1 MPHTTIKVLL
11 VEDDD
16 FDVLAFKRAVKK
28 GGLNYDIRVSQT
40 ANEVLELVQ
49 KEYFTC
55 VFLDYLLPGNDG
67 LSVLKK
73 IRAKGVKVPV
83 VVVTSQGNEKIAVEM
98 MKNGALDYITKEEI
112 TTERISSLVHTANLL
127 RKSEIDQARTEASLR
142 ESQQM
147 LSDIFNSS
155 GVGMLLIDEK
165 GLVQRANRAFE
176 ELSGKERG
184 NVIGV
189 PFDTVFYQELVIS
202 DLLNNEGHFEFST
215 EVNGIIKYFSVSCD
229 SFNDTN
235 DKEHIIINFYDTT
248 SKVSYERQIVWQ
260 NTRMEALLE
269 STSSVIF
276 SINSEYKITSYNN
289 AAKKI
294 FKTFYRI
301 EIRDNFD
308 VFKIPFD
315 DDNKYMM
322 KENFAKAFSGK
333 RVTVVH
339 RIDKLFFETTF
350 NPIKTDDSKQIL
362 GVSIFSQDI
371 TQEKNNE
378 IGLIEA
384 KKEADSSAS
393 AKSQFLSNMSHEIR
407 TPMNAIIG
415 LTNVLLDTEL
425 SESQKEN
432 LNVLKFSADNLL
444 VIINDI
450 LDLSKI
456 ESGKLTFETINFNLG
471 RIIEQVAKT
480 FSFQVK
486 GKSVK
491 IIGDVEESIPEQ
503 LIGDPYRLT
512 QMLNNLVS
520 NAVKFTEKGVVTIS
534 AEFVENIDEN
544 QALIEFKVSDTGI
557 GIPKGKLNSI
567 FDSFTQASTDTT
579 RKFGG
584 TGLGLAITKQLVEV
598 QGGIINVDSE
608 LNKGTTFTFTI
619 PFAIGNTKKQKTLE
633 NKKMSEEVLA
643 GLNIAVAED
652 NKANQLVIRQ
662 VLSRW
667 KINVILLDN
676 GKEAVEYLEKET
688 PDLLFMDL
696 QMPEMNGFDA
706 IKVIRD
712 KNSKVLK
719 HDLPVLALTADVFPE
734 TRDRIYSSGM
744 NDYLLKPFDIEKLK
758 DKLILYAVLN
768 GSSSA

>member
-1 MPHTTIKVLL
+1 MQDTIKILL

-16 FDVLAFKRAVKK
+16 IDILAFNRAVKK
-28 GGLNYDIRVSQT
+28 GELNYNVTVSQN

-73 IRAKGVKVPV
+73 IREKGVQVPV
-83 VVVTSQGNEKIAVEM
+83 VIVTSHGNEKIAVEM

-127 RKSEIDQARTEASLR
+127 RKSEIDQARAEASLR

-155 GVGMLLIDEK
+155 GVGMLLIDEQ
-165 GLVQRANRAFE
+165 GVVLRANRAFE
-176 ELSGKERG
+176 ELSGRERG

-202 DLLNNEGHFEFST
+202 DLLSNSDNFEFST
-215 EVNGIIKYFSVSCD
+215 EVNGQIKYFSVSCN

-235 DKEHIIINFYDTT
+235 DREHIIINFYDTT
-248 SKVSYERQIVWQ
+248 SKVSYEREIVWQ

-276 SINSEYKITSYNN
+276 SINSDYKITSFNN

-301 EIRDNFD
+301 DIRDGFD

-322 KENFAKAFSGK
+322 KENFAKAFNGK

-378 IGLIEA
+378 LGLIEA
-384 KKEADSSAS
+384 KKEAEESAS

-415 LTNVLLDTEL
+415 LTNVLLDSELTEL
-425 SESQKEN
+425 QREN
-432 LNVLKFSADNLL
+432 LNVLNFSADNLL

-456 ESGKLTFETINFNLG
+456 ESGKLTFETIAFNPG

-486 GKSVK
+486 GKNVK

-503 LIGDPYRLT
+503 LVGDPYRLT

-520 NAVKFTEKGVVTIS
+520 NAVKFTEKGTVTIS
-534 AEFVENIDEN
+534 SEFVENIGDD

-557 GIPKGKLNSI
+557 GIPKDKLNSI
-567 FDSFTQASTDTT
+567 FDSFTQAYTDTT

-598 QGGIINVDSE
+598 QGGMINVDSE

-619 PFAIGNTKKQKTLE
+619 PFKIGSSAKLEALE
-633 NKKMSEEVLA
+633 NNKIGEDALA

-706 IKVIRD
+706 IEVIRD

-734 TRDRIYSSGM
+734 TRDRIFTSGM
-744 NDYLLKPFDIEKLK
+744 NDYLLKPLDIEKLK
-758 DKLILYAVLN
+758 DKLILYTVLN
-768 GSSSA
+768 NATS

>member
-456 ESGKLTFETINFNLG
+456 ESGKLTFETINFNPG

>member
-1 MPHTTIKVLL
+1 MQDSTTRILL

-16 FDVLAFKRAVKK
+16 IDILAFKRAVKK
-28 GGLNYDIRVSQT
+28 GDLNYEITINQNTS
-40 ANEVLELVQ
+40 EVLELVE

-55 VFLDYLLPGNDG
+55 VFLDYLLPGSDG

-73 IRAKGVKVPV
+73 IRKKGVQVPV

-112 TTERISSLVHTANLL
+112 TTERISSLVRTASLL
-127 RKSEIDQARTEASLR
+127 RKSEIDQARAEASLR

-147 LSDIFNSS
+147 LSNIFNSS

-165 GLVQRANRAFE
+165 GVVLRANRAFE
-176 ELSGKERG
+176 ELSGKEKE

-202 DLLNNEGHFEFST
+202 DLLSVADNFEFST
-215 EVNGIIKYFSVSCD
+215 EVNGQIKYFSVSCN
-229 SFNDTN
+229 SFNDAN
-235 DKEHIIINFYDTT
+235 DEEHIIINFYDITP
-248 SKVSYERQIVWQ
+248 KVSYERQIVWQ

-276 SINSEYKITSYNN
+276 SINSDYKITSYNN

-301 EIRDNFD
+301 DIREGYD

-322 KENFAKAFSGK
+322 KENFAKAFNGK
-333 RVTVVH
+333 RITTVH

-378 IGLIEA
+378 LGLIEA
-384 KKEADSSAS
+384 KKEAEELAT

-425 SESQKEN
+425 TTEQREN

-456 ESGKLTFETINFNLG
+456 ESGKLTFETINFNPG

-480 FSFQVK
+480 FSFQAK
-486 GKSVK
+486 NKPVK

-520 NAVKFTEKGVVTIS
+520 NAVKFTEEGKIVIG
-534 AEFVENIDEN
+534 AEFVENLGDG
-544 QALIEFKVSDTGI
+544 QALIEFRVSDTGI
-557 GIPKGKLNSI
+557 GIPKDKLNSI
-567 FDSFTQASTDTT
+567 FDSFTQAYTDTT

-598 QGGIINVDSE
+598 QGGMINVDSQ

-619 PFAIGNTKKQKTLE
+619 PFKLGNSQKLEKMQDTKIG
-633 NKKMSEEVLA
+633 EEALA
-643 GLNIAVAED
+643 GINVAIAED

-662 VLSRW
+662 VLMRW
-667 KINVILLDN
+667 KINVTLLNN

-688 PDLLFMDL
+688 PDLMFMDL

-706 IKVIRD
+706 VEIIRD
-712 KNSKVLK
+712 KKSKVLS

-734 TRDRIYSSGM
+734 TRDRIFSSGM
-744 NDYLLKPFDIEKLK
+744 NDYLLKPLDIDKLR
-758 DKLILYAVLN
+758 DKLILYTVLN
-768 GSSSA
+768 N

>member
-1 MPHTTIKVLL
+1 MQESTKILL

-16 FDVLAFKRAVKK
+16 IDILAFNRAIKK
-28 GGLNYDIRVSQT
+28 GQLDYEVTVSQD
-40 ANEVLELVQ
+40 ANEVIELAQ

-55 VFLDYLLPGNDG
+55 IFLDYLLPGNDG

-73 IRAKGVKVPV
+73 IRDKGVTVPV

-98 MKNGALDYITKEEI
+98 MKNGALDYIAKEEI
-112 TTERISSLVHTANLL
+112 TTERITSLVNTAALL
-127 RKSEIDQARTEASLR
+127 RKSEIEQARAEASLR

-147 LSDIFNSS
+147 LANIFDSS
-155 GVGMLLIDEK
+155 GVGMLLIDDK
-165 GLVQRANRAFE
+165 GVVLRANNAFE
-176 ELSGKERG
+176 ELSGKEKE
-184 NVIGV
+184 NVIGI
-189 PFDTVFYQELVIS
+189 PFDTIFYNELVIA
-202 DLLNNEGHFEFST
+202 DLLNNGQHHEFST
-215 EVNGIIKYFSVSCD
+215 EVEGKTKYFSVSCNLFD
-229 SFNDTN
+229 DGNGN
-235 DKEHIIINFYDTT
+235 EHIIINFYDMT

-269 STSSVIF
+269 STNSVIF
-276 SINSEYKITSYNN
+276 SIDTENKITGYNN

-294 FKTFYRI
+294 FRTFYKI
-301 EIRDNFD
+301 DIKEGFKVFD
-308 VFKIPFD
+308 IPFD
-315 DDNKYMM
+315 DANKYMM
-322 KENFAKAFSGK
+322 KENFAIAFGGK
-333 RVTVVH
+333 RVTKVH

-350 NPIKTDDSKQIL
+350 NPIKTHDSKHIL

-378 IGLIEA
+378 LNLLEA
-384 KKEADSSAS
+384 KKEAEELAQ

-425 SESQKEN
+425 TKGQTEN

-456 ESGKLTFETINFNLG
+456 ESGKLTFESIPFNPG
-471 RIIEQVAKT
+471 RIVEQVAKT

-486 GKSVK
+486 GKNVK
-491 IIGDVEESIPEQ
+491 IVGDVEEKIPEQ

-520 NAVKFTEKGVVTIS
+520 NAVKFTDEGTVTIA
-534 AEFVENIDEN
+534 AEFVDTVDDNK
-544 QALIEFKVSDTGI
+544 ALIEFKVTDTGI
-557 GIPKGKLNSI
+557 GIPKDKLNSI
-567 FDSFTQASTDTT
+567 FDSFTQAYTDTT

-584 TGLGLAITKQLVEV
+584 TGLGLAITKQLIEV
-598 QGGIINVDSE
+598 QGGMINVDSE
-608 LNKGTTFTFTI
+608 LGKGTTFTFTI
-619 PFAIGNTKKQKTLE
+619 PFEVGSSKEKEDAKIKKISDDALE
-633 NKKMSEEVLA
+633 
-643 GLNIAVAED
+643 GLTVAVAED

-667 KINVILLDN
+667 KINVVLLDN
-676 GKEAVEYLEKET
+676 GKKAVEYLEKET

-706 IKVIRD
+706 IGVIRD
-712 KNSKVLK
+712 KNSAVLN
-719 HDLPVLALTADVFPE
+719 HELPVLALTADVFPE
-734 TRDRIYSSGM
+734 TRDKIFASGM
-744 NDYLLKPFDIEKLK
+744 NDYLLKPLEIEKLRE
-758 DKLILYAVLN
+758 KLLIYTVLSN
-768 GSSSA
+768 SSV

>member
-567 FDSFTQASTDTT
+567 FDSFTQAYTDTT

>member
-1 MPHTTIKVLL
+1 MEDIVKILL

-16 FDVLAFKRAVKK
+16 IDILAFKRAIKK
-28 GGLNYDIRVSQT
+28 GELGYEVTVKQNTEEVIDI
-40 ANEVLELVQ
+40 LQ

-55 VFLDYLLPGNDG
+55 VFLDYLLPGSDG
-67 LSVLKK
+67 LAVLKK
-73 IRAKGVKVPV
+73 IRSKGVNVPV

-112 TTERISSLVHTANLL
+112 TTERITSLVNTAKLL
-127 RKSEIDQARTEASLR
+127 RKSEIDQAKAEASLR

-147 LSDIFNSS
+147 LANIFDSS
-155 GVGMLLIDEK
+155 GVGMLLINEQ
-165 GLVQRANRAFE
+165 GTVLRANRAFE

-184 NVIGV
+184 NVIGI
-189 PFDTVFYQELVIS
+189 PFDTIFYQELVIS
-202 DLLNNEGHFEFST
+202 DLLGDRENHEFST
-215 EVNGIIKYFSVSCD
+215 EVDGQIKYFSVSCNLFD
-229 SFNDTN
+229 DANG
-235 DKEHIIINFYDTT
+235 KEHIIINFYDIT

-269 STSSVIF
+269 STNSVIF
-276 SINSEYKITSYNN
+276 SIDADYKITGYNN

-301 EIRDNFD
+301 DIREGFD
-308 VFKIPFD
+308 IFKIPFD
-315 DDNKYMM
+315 DSNKFMM
-322 KENFAKAFSGK
+322 KENFAKAFTGK
-333 RVTVVH
+333 RVTTVH

-350 NPIKTDDSKQIL
+350 NPIKTQDSKNIL

-378 IGLIEA
+378 LGLIEA
-384 KKEADSSAS
+384 KKEAEELAK

-425 SESQKEN
+425 TDEQHEN

-456 ESGKLTFETINFNLG
+456 ESGKLTFETIPFNPG
-471 RIIEQVAKT
+471 RIVEQVAKT

-491 IIGDVEESIPEQ
+491 ILGDVEEKIPES

-520 NAVKFTEKGVVTIS
+520 NAVKFTKEGDIVIA
-534 AEFVENIDEN
+534 AEFVDNIDDN
-544 QALIEFKVSDTGI
+544 KALIEFKVSDTGI
-557 GIPKGKLNSI
+557 GIPKNKLNSI
-567 FDSFTQASTDTT
+567 FDSFTQAYTDTT

-584 TGLGLAITKQLVEV
+584 TGLGLAITKQLIEV
-598 QGGIINVDSE
+598 QGGTISVDSE
-608 LNKGTTFTFTI
+608 LGKGTTFTFTI
-619 PFAIGNTKKQKTLE
+619 PFEIGVSKEDTAAKNQRIGEEALE
-633 NKKMSEEVLA
+633 
-643 GLNIAVAED
+643 GLTVAVAED

-667 KINVILLDN
+667 KINVVLLDN
-676 GKEAVEYLEKET
+676 GKKAVEYLENET

-706 IKVIRD
+706 VKIIRD
-712 KNSKVLK
+712 EKSDVLK

-734 TRDRIYSSGM
+734 TRDKIYSCGM
-744 NDYLLKPFDIEKLK
+744 NDYLLKPLDIEKLK
-758 DKLILYAVLN
+758 DKLLLYAVLN
-768 GSSSA
+768 NASV

>member
-1 MPHTTIKVLL
+1 MQDAIKILL

-16 FDVLAFKRAVKK
+16 IDILAFKRAVKK
-28 GGLNYDIRVSQT
+28 GELGYEITISQQID
-40 ANEVLELVQ
+40 EVLELVQ

-55 VFLDYLLPGNDG
+55 VFLDYLLPGSDG
-67 LSVLKK
+67 LTVLKK
-73 IRAKGVKVPV
+73 IRDKGIKVPV
-83 VVVTSQGNEKIAVEM
+83 VIVTSQGNEKIAVEM

-112 TTERISSLVHTANLL
+112 TIERITSLVNTASLL
-127 RKSEIDQARTEASLR
+127 RKSETDQARAEASLR

-147 LSDIFNSS
+147 LSSIFDSS

-165 GLVQRANRAFE
+165 GSVLRVNRAFE

-184 NVIGV
+184 NILGT
-189 PFDTVFYQELVIS
+189 PFDTIFYKELVIS
-202 DLLNNEGHFEFST
+202 DLLGAEENYEFST
-215 EVNGIIKYFSVSCD
+215 EVDGEVKYFSVSCNLFD
-229 SFNDTN
+229 DTHGA
-235 DKEHIIINFYDTT
+235 EHIIINFYDIT
-248 SKVSYERQIVWQ
+248 SKVSYERQVVWQ

-269 STSSVIF
+269 STNSVIF
-276 SINSEYKITSYNN
+276 SIDSDYKITGYNN

-294 FKTFYRI
+294 FRTFYRI
-301 EIRDNFD
+301 DIREGFD
-308 VFKIPFD
+308 IFKIPFD
-315 DDNKYMM
+315 DDNKFMM
-322 KENFAKAFSGK
+322 KENFSKSFMGK
-333 RVTVVH
+333 RVTTVH

-350 NPIKTDDSKQIL
+350 NPIKTNDNKSIL

-378 IGLIEA
+378 LGLIEA
-384 KKEADSSAS
+384 KKEAEELAK

-415 LTNVLLDTEL
+415 LTNVLLDTDLTNEQ
-425 SESQKEN
+425 SEN

-456 ESGKLTFETINFNLG
+456 ESGKLSFESIPFNPG
-471 RIIEQVAKT
+471 RIVEQVAKT

-486 GKSVK
+486 GKKVR
-491 IIGDVEESIPEQ
+491 IVGDVEEKIPEN

-520 NAVKFTEKGVVTIS
+520 NAVKFTEEGTITI
-534 AEFVENIDEN
+534 AADFVDKIDEDR
-544 QALIEFKVSDTGI
+544 ALIEFKVSDTGI
-557 GIPKGKLNSI
+557 GIPKDKLNSI
-567 FDSFTQASTDTT
+567 FDSFTQAYTDTS

-584 TGLGLAITKQLVEV
+584 TGLGLAITKQLIEV
-598 QGGIINVDSE
+598 QGGMISVDSE
-608 LNKGTTFTFTI
+608 LKKGTTFTFTI
-619 PFAIGNTKKQKTLE
+619 PFTIGRGANKELNTAKA
-633 NKKMSEEVLA
+633 MGEEALA

-676 GKEAVEYLEKET
+676 GKRAVEYLEKET

-706 IKVIRD
+706 IEVIRD
-712 KNSKVLK
+712 KNSNVLK

-744 NDYLLKPFDIEKLK
+744 NDFLLKPLDI
-758 DKLILYAVLN
+758 DKLRDKLLLYAVLN
-768 GSSSA
+768 KAESS

>member
-1 MPHTTIKVLL
+1 MQDTIKILL

-16 FDVLAFKRAVKK
+16 IDILAFKRAVKK
-28 GGLNYDIRVSQT
+28 GDLGYDITVSQQT
-40 ANEVLELVQ
+40 EEVLELVQ

-55 VFLDYLLPGNDG
+55 VFLDYLLPGSDG
-67 LSVLKK
+67 LAVLKK
-73 IRAKGVKVPV
+73 IRDKGVNVPV
-83 VVVTSQGNEKIAVEM
+83 VIVTSQGNEKIAVEM

-112 TTERISSLVHTANLL
+112 TTERITSLVNTARLL
-127 RKSEIDQARTEASLR
+127 RKSEIDQARAEASLR

-147 LSDIFNSS
+147 LSNIFDSS

-165 GLVQRANRAFE
+165 GDVLRANRAFE

-184 NVIGV
+184 NVIGT
-189 PFDTVFYQELVIS
+189 PFDTIFYQELVIS
-202 DLLNNEGHFEFST
+202 DLLNNGENHEFST
-215 EVNGIIKYFSVSCD
+215 EVDGEVKYFSVSCNLFD
-229 SFNDTN
+229 DANGA
-235 DKEHIIINFYDTT
+235 EHIIINFYDIT
-248 SKVSYERQIVWQ
+248 SKVSYERQVVWQ

-269 STSSVIF
+269 STNSVIF
-276 SINSEYKITSYNN
+276 SIDSDYRITSYNN

-301 EIRDNFD
+301 DIREEYD

-315 DDNKYMM
+315 DDNKFMM
-322 KENFAKAFSGK
+322 KENFSKAFTGK
-333 RVTVVH
+333 RVTTVH

-350 NPIKTDDSKQIL
+350 NPIKTQDSKHIL

-378 IGLIEA
+378 LGLIEA
-384 KKEADSSAS
+384 KKEAEELAK

-415 LTNVLLDTEL
+415 LTNVLLDTDLTEEQ
-425 SESQKEN
+425 SEN

-456 ESGKLTFETINFNLG
+456 ESGKLTFESIPFNPG
-471 RIIEQVAKT
+471 RIVEQVAKT

-486 GKSVK
+486 GKKVK
-491 IIGDVEESIPEQ
+491 IVGDVEEKIPEN

-520 NAVKFTEKGVVTIS
+520 NAVKFTEEGTVTIA
-534 AEFVENIDEN
+534 AEFVDNIEDDK
-544 QALIEFKVSDTGI
+544 ALIEFKVSDTGI
-557 GIPKGKLNSI
+557 GIPKDKLNSI
-567 FDSFTQASTDTT
+567 FDSFTQAYTDTT

-584 TGLGLAITKQLVEV
+584 TGLGLAITKQLIEV
-598 QGGIINVDSE
+598 QGGMINVDSE
-608 LNKGTTFTFTI
+608 LKKGTTFTFTV
-619 PFAIGNTKKQKTLE
+619 PFSIGSTGREEKET
-633 NKKMSEEVLA
+633 NKKIGEEALE

-667 KINVILLDN
+667 KINVTLLDN
-676 GKEAVEYLEKET
+676 GKKAVEYLEKET

-706 IKVIRD
+706 VEIIRD

-734 TRDRIYSSGM
+734 TRDRIYESGM
-744 NDYLLKPFDIEKLK
+744 NDYLLKPLEIDKLK
-758 DKLILYAVLN
+758 DKLLLYAVLN
-768 GSSSA
+768 KIETL